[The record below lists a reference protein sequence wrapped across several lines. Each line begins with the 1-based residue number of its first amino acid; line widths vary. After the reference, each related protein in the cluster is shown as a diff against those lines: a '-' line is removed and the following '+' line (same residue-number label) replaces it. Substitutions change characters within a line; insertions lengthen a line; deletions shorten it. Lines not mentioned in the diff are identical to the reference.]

1 MYLDV
6 SDGLCEDHLGERFD
20 IEAVKEGGVEGVEVG
35 LHRDPAD
42 HEVARQPRVEFVI
55 RHNSTQLL
63 NLIHITPLL
72 TWTLTIVLLHSFL
85 TLPDLNFGVETFNAN
100 LNTEVKLSF
109 ANTCEK
115 TTKKQ
120 LYQVKY

>member
-20 IEAVKEGGVEGVEVG
+20 VEAVKEGGVEGVEVG
-35 LHRDPAD
+35 LHRYPAD

-72 TWTLTIVLLHSFL
+72 T
-85 TLPDLNFGVETFNAN
+85 
-100 LNTEVKLSF
+100 
-109 ANTCEK
+109 
-115 TTKKQ
+115 
-120 LYQVKY
+120 